1 MAEKMSVKKMQRMK
15 KVSSIYARDGE
26 AGACRSVPGVPGV
39 PECVGARCNRT
50 LEPGSDQAVERG
62 GLLFP
67 PIPLQHRQSARLL
80 LPAHSGHYP
89 QLPLLSTELTFQRQG
104 RTKKING

>member
-67 PIPLQHRQSARLL
+67 QSLSNTGSQHAYSSRPTLGIIPSSHYCRQS
-80 LPAHSGHYP
+80 
-89 QLPLLSTELTFQRQG
+89 
-104 RTKKING
+104 